1 MADAQSQADRA
12 YDQVVEW
19 LQHFEELED
28 PRQAGKVA
36 YPLDEMLLQCLLA
49 VIAGAES
56 WVEIAA
62 FGKRKLD
69 FLRRFAAFAEG
80 TPSHDQ
86 FGNLFAALNAEA
98 FQGCFIAWV
107 ASLTKLGPEIVAIDG
122 KTLRRSYQ
130 EGGAKAPIHMIS
142 AFSSRQRMVLG
153 QRKVADKSNEITAIP
168 ELLDLLTVKGAI
180 VTIDAMGCQKEIA
193 AKIIDKGADY
203 LLALKGNQGS
213 LRDDVELFFTDQKE
227 RGFADAAMS
236 RHQTLEKS
244 HGRIETRSY
253 SAIDATGWLTK
264 RHGFADLKS
273 IVMVESI
280 REIIGGKTERETR
293 YYISSLG
300 RRRCAPGRRHP
311 QPLGRRKPSLGDG
324 HGVPRR
330 RMPHPARQRPR
341 QLRDHQAHRQQPD
354 ARQSRQELHARQT
367 SPRRLGRQLPRKH
380 RHRSGV
386 KSFMRFPCI
395 RVRIQIEKRP
405 VHCVT

>member
-19 LQHFEELED
+19 LQHFEELDD
-28 PRQAGKVA
+28 PRQSAKVA

-49 VIAGAES
+49 VLAGAES

-69 FLRRFAAFAEG
+69 FLRRFAPFEEG

-86 FGNLFAALNAEA
+86 LGNLFAALDAEA
-98 FQGCFIAWV
+98 FQSCFIAWV
-107 ASLTKLGPEIVAIDG
+107 ASLSKLGSDIVAIDG

-142 AFSSRQRMVLG
+142 AFSTRQRMVLG

-168 ELLDLLTVKGAI
+168 ELLDLLTVTGAV

-193 AKIIDKGADY
+193 AKIVGKGADY
-203 LLALKGNQGS
+203 ILALKGNQGS
-213 LRDDVELFFTDQKE
+213 LRDDVDEFFIEQKE

-244 HGRIETRSY
+244 HGRIETRTY
-253 SAIDATGWLTK
+253 SAIDATSWLTK

-280 REIIGGKTERETR
+280 REFVGGKIERETR

-300 RRRCAPGRRHP
+300 PDA
-311 QPLGRRKPSLGDG
+311 
-324 HGVPRR
+324 
-330 RMPHPARQRPR
+330 PR
-341 QLRDHQAHRQQPD
+341 QGDAIRAHWAVESHHWVMDMVFRDDECRIRRDNAPANFATIKHIAANLMRAKAD
-354 ARQSRQELHARQT
+354 KNSMRVK
-367 SPRRLGRQLPRKH
+367 RRLAAWDEAYLE
-380 RHRSGV
+380 SL
-386 KSFMRFPCI
+386 
-395 RVRIQIEKRP
+395 
-405 VHCVT
+405 VTGAG

>member
-19 LQHFEELED
+19 LQHFEELDD
-28 PRQAGKVA
+28 PRQSAKVA

-49 VIAGAES
+49 VLAGAES

-69 FLRRFAAFAEG
+69 FLRRFAPFEEG

-86 FGNLFAALNAEA
+86 LGNLFAALDAEA
-98 FQGCFIAWV
+98 FQSCFIAWV
-107 ASLTKLGPEIVAIDG
+107 ASLSKLGSDIVAIDG

-142 AFSSRQRMVLG
+142 AFSTRQRMVLG

-168 ELLDLLTVKGAI
+168 ELLDLLTVTGAV

-193 AKIIDKGADY
+193 AKIVGKGADY
-203 LLALKGNQGS
+203 ILALKGNQGS
-213 LRDDVELFFTDQKE
+213 LRDDVDEFFIEQKE

-244 HGRIETRSY
+244 HGRIETRTY
-253 SAIDATGWLTK
+253 SAIDATSWLTK

-280 REIIGGKTERETR
+280 REFVGGKIERETR

-300 RRRCAPGRRHP
+300 PDA
-311 QPLGRRKPSLGDG
+311 
-324 HGVPRR
+324 
-330 RMPHPARQRPR
+330 PR
-341 QLRDHQAHRQQPD
+341 QGDAIRAHWAVESHHWVMDMVFRDDECRIRRDNAPANFATIKHIAANLMRAKAD
-354 ARQSRQELHARQT
+354 KNSMRVK
-367 SPRRLGRQLPRKH
+367 RRLAAWDDAYLE
-380 RHRSGV
+380 SL
-386 KSFMRFPCI
+386 
-395 RVRIQIEKRP
+395 
-405 VHCVT
+405 VTGAG